1 VAASASTEPQ
11 LRNVQAGDCAA
22 FAGLLEELGYPSTAE
37 QAAERIQRIDKDP
50 STLVIV
56 AEVEGELAGFV
67 ALHIQN
73 LVERDDPGCSVAGI
87 VVGERF
93 RRQGIGELLMAA
105 VEYEARKRGGRY
117 LALNTSERRAN
128 AHAFYEAL
136 GYEHTGRR
144 YRKEL

>member
-1 VAASASTEPQ
+1 M
-11 LRNVQAGDCAA
+11 QAGDSAA
-22 FAGLLEELGYPSTAE
+22 FAELLGELGYPTTTE
-37 QAAERIQRIDKDP
+37 QAAERIERIENDP

-67 ALHIQN
+67 ALHVQN
-73 LVERDDPGCSVAGI
+73 LVERDHPGCSVAGI

-105 VEYEARKRGGRY
+105 VEYEARERGGRY
-117 LALNTSERRAN
+117 LALNTAERRAD